1 MRGRVLALYLWL
13 LVGPMALSGV
23 AVGWLAEGIGIR
35 LAFALAAA
43 PLLVY
48 GILALV
54 RPVHAIDA
62 HTEAA
67 A

>member
-1 MRGRVLALYLWL
+1 
-13 LVGPMALSGV
+13 MALSGV

-43 PLLVY
+43 PLLAY

-62 HTEAA
+62 HTEATT
-67 A
+67 